1 MRARIALALALFEAS
16 RVTMYSLPFAAQS
29 RKIGAQNRFNTV
41 ELRQTEPII
50 LPQFRRSVR
59 TMQIENGLATVTDHV
74 YVRRPVII
82 WVDHDTQSA
91 NAENRRHRP
100 TRMLP

>member
-1 MRARIALALALFEAS
+1 
-16 RVTMYSLPFAAQS
+16 
-29 RKIGAQNRFNTV
+29 
-41 ELRQTEPII
+41 
-50 LPQFRRSVR
+50 
-59 TMQIENGLATVTDHV
+59 MQIENGLATVTDHV